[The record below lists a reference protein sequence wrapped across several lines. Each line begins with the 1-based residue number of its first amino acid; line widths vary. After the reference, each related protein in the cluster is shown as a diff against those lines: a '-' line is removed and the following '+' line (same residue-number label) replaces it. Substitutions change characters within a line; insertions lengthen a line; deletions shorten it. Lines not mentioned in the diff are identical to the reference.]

1 MSQPLRPSHGP
12 QFHDPKIGR
21 HRSHCPPGRHCGRC
35 EPLFDVR
42 AEQSSRHRSR
52 DERRRAVCQGG
63 ERDDRGDHAVAR
75 TDAEAQQVF
84 NTMIKQRRESI
95 EQFTKGNRPELA
107 AKEAREIVL
116 LESYLP
122 KAASEEDLKKIVE
135 ETLAAEGFGPKDMG
149 SAMKAVQARIQQQG
163 WRADGRQLSE
173 IVKARLGQ

>member
-1 MSQPLRPSHGP
+1 MELVKKIDHDMVAAMKAHDAERTSTLRMA
-12 QFHDPKIGR
+12 KAALKNKTI
-21 HRSHCPPGRHCGRC
+21 
-35 EPLFDVR
+35 EK
-42 AEQSSRHRSR
+42 
-52 DERRRAVCQGG
+52 
-63 ERDDRGDHAVAR
+63 RGDL
-75 TDAEAQQVF
+75 TDPEAHQVF

-135 ETLAAEGFGPKDMG
+135 ETLAAEGFGARDMG
-149 SAMKAVQARIQQQG
+149 SAMKAVQARIQQEG

-173 IVKARLGQ
+173 MVKARLGQ